1 MSWQAFGRMGQVGRG
16 KIHLDQEYI
25 SGGWNIDYLHSQYPA
40 VPAILQN
47 ETIVKVPEI
56 HAQGSWCHRAS
67 KFLSVQ
73 VSATTHAR
81 VEWVVS
87 EPSMSIESKTNL
99 QDTNKYVVWGNPK
112 QWGLLPKFAGRI
124 RCEWKNETRRART
137 TWQTVG
143 DYPQT
148 GVSISSRHKKQ

>member
-1 MSWQAFGRMGQVGRG
+1 MGQAGRG
-16 KIHLDQEYI
+16 KIHLDQGYI
-25 SGGWNIDYLHSQYPA
+25 SEEWNTDCLHLWCP
-40 VPAILQN
+40 VVLEILQYGASGRAS
-47 ETIVKVPEI
+47 VI

-148 GVSISSRHKKQ
+148 SVSISSRHKKQ